1 MKAGCD
7 QICKKERLTKEK
19 KLFFAKEQRARPR
32 MRAQPLR
39 RFAFSKDS
47 VPDLVSAPNRL

>member
-7 QICKKERLTKEK
+7 QICKKERLTNEK